1 MSWFSDSRISAL
13 LKRHPDLLSEIF
25 GEGYEIEDDT
35 PERAIVRSDKLTVQ
49 FGRDRR
55 DGDTGALIEL
65 HDPQTEA
72 QPFVWLRFLDERTEP
87 KPRDAS
93 GHIRKS
99 AEQQIEEELDVLVRL
114 KREVFSDPKRARDAA
129 HFVHGYQRA
138 YTDYCAGDW

>member
-13 LKRHPDLLSEIF
+13 LERHPGLLSEIF

-35 PERAIVRSDKLTVQ
+35 PERAVVRSDKLTVK
-49 FGRDRR
+49 FGRDLR

-93 GHIRKS
+93 GHILKS
-99 AEQQIEEELDVLVRL
+99 AEQQIEEELEVLVRL

-129 HFVHGYQRA
+129 HFVQGYQCA
-138 YTDYCAGDW
+138 YNDYCAGDW